1 MKNLKKRELIKNIAI
16 VFLVIMLILT
26 FFSNTIMNRT
36 LPEVSTQ
43 SVSSGPVT
51 TQVRGE
57 GVVEAEDPYNL
68 VVDETRKVKS
78 VPVRVGDHVNEG
90 DIIYYLAGETSEE
103 LTTAKNE
110 LENLKGEYELTILES
125 GLTQAEVAS
134 VEAGVRNNT
143 GTILSTLEAK
153 DNEINSLKT
162 QQEEKEKKLAEIEH
176 QLSLI
181 DPSGSTSVDCSA
193 EEKAVEN
200 AQTALDSAKSI
211 LDSLNEAKAQAV
223 QIAQAKTEAVNNY
236 NTAKDNFYG
245 TDSKKGAKT
254 LCDEAEVD
262 YETKK
267 ADYANKYND
276 YQSKVADYNSKKAK
290 YNDAVVALSND
301 TTNDPDILKKAKE
314 DAESAMGVAENEMN
328 AAKDAMDKALAAK
341 DDSEKNYNT
350 AKKNK
355 DDAETALNTAKSAMD
370 EANALSANAPSDE
383 QIANAQADVNAKQT
397 ALNQANTN
405 LTNKKNS
412 ASSSQS
418 KNNQNYTNLKNQE
431 YDMTVA
437 INDLKSKIE
446 KLETARADYLSAEK
460 TKMSLES
467 KYQDILKKEKDIKDL
482 EAKALGG
489 EIKSPVAGEITS
501 LAYAGGEKIEAGSTA
516 AVIQIDGKGYKLTFP
531 VSAKQA
537 KAVKVGDPVSVENSW
552 YYGDLNANLVAI
564 QPDKTNSRDGKVLVF
579 SLSGESVTAGQN
591 LTLSVGEKSSNYDL
605 IVPNAALHE
614 DNNGHFVLIV
624 DTKSTPFGSRYIA
637 KRVDVTVLAQDDKVA
652 AIDAEL
658 LGYEYVITNS
668 SKYIENKDQ
677 VKLAD

>member
-43 SVSSGPVT
+43 SVTSGPVT

-57 GVVEAEDPYNL
+57 GTVEAEDPYNL
-68 VVDETRKVKS
+68 VIDETRRVKS
-78 VPVRVGDHVNEG
+78 VPVRVGDHVDEG
-90 DIIYYLAGETSEE
+90 QVIYYLAGETSEE

-110 LENLKGEYELTILES
+110 LEGLKSEYELTILES

-134 VEAGVRNNT
+134 VEAGVKNNT

-153 DNEINSLKT
+153 DNEINSLKS
-162 QQEEKEKKLAEIEH
+162 QLEEKEKKHSELEH
-176 QLSLI
+176 QISI
-181 DPSGSTSVDCSA
+181 SEPSSSTSVDYSA

-200 AQTALDSAKSI
+200 AQTALESAKSV
-211 LDSLNEAKAQAV
+211 LNSLNDAKNQAI
-223 QIAQAKTEAVNNY
+223 QIAQAKTDALNNY

-245 TDSKKGAKT
+245 TDSKKGVKT
-254 LCDEAEVD
+254 LFDEAEAD

-276 YQSKVADYNSKKAK
+276 HQSKVTDYNNAKAAYYSAKQAYEADPSKE
-290 YNDAVVALSND
+290 
-301 TTNDPDILKKAKE
+301 PDMK
-314 DAESAMGVAENEMN
+314 DAEAAMNNAETAMN
-328 AAKDAMDKALAAK
+328 TAKDAMDNALKA
-341 DDSEKNYNT
+341 
-350 AKKNK
+350 K
-355 DDAETALNTAKSAMD
+355 DDAENNYNTCKKNKEDAQAALDTAKNAMD
-370 EANALSANAPSDE
+370 EANALSASAPTDE
-383 QIANAQADVNAKQT
+383 QIANAQADVNAKQA

-412 ASSSQS
+412 ASSSQNQS
-418 KNNQNYTNLKNQE
+418 NQNYQNLKKQE
-431 YDMTVA
+431 YDMSVS
-437 INDLKSKIE
+437 ISDLKSKIE
-446 KLETARADYLSAEK
+446 KLEADRASYLANEK

-467 KYQDILKKEKDIKDL
+467 KYQEILKKEKQIKDL

-489 EIKSPVAGEITS
+489 EIKSPVTGEITS
-501 LAYAGGEKIEAGSTA
+501 LAYSGGEKIEAGSTA
-516 AVIQIDGKGYKLTFP
+516 AVIQIDGKGYKLSFP
-531 VSAKQA
+531 VNAKQA

-564 QPDKTNSRDGKVLVF
+564 QPDKNNSRDGKLLVF
-579 SLSGESVTAGQN
+579 SLSGESVSAGQS

-605 IVPNAALHE
+605 IVPNAAIHE
-614 DNNGHFVLIV
+614 DNSGKFILIV
-624 DTKSTPFGSRYIA
+624 DSKSTPFGSRYIA
-637 KRVDVTVLAQDDKVA
+637 KRVDVTVLAEDDKVT

-658 LGYEYVITNS
+658 FGYEYVITNS

>member
-1 MKNLKKRELIKNIAI
+1 MKSLKKREIIKNIAI

-43 SVSSGPVT
+43 SVTSGPVT

-57 GVVEAEDPYNL
+57 GTVEAEDPYNL
-68 VVDETRKVKS
+68 VIDETRRVKS
-78 VPVRVGDHVNEG
+78 CPVRIGDHVDEG

-103 LTTAKNE
+103 LTTAKND
-110 LENLKGEYELTILES
+110 LENLKSEYELTILES

-134 VEAGVRNNT
+134 VEAGVKNNT
-143 GTILSTLEAK
+143 GSILSTLEAK
-153 DNEINSLKT
+153 DNEINSLKA
-162 QQEEKEKKLAEIEH
+162 QLDEKEKKHSEIEH
-176 QLSLI
+176 QISI
-181 DPSGSTSVDCSA
+181 TDPSSSTTVDYSA

-200 AQTALDSAKSI
+200 AQTALDSAKTV
-211 LDSLNEAKAQAV
+211 LNSLNEAKAQAV
-223 QIAQAKTEAVNNY
+223 QIAQAKTDAVNNY
-236 NTAKDNFYG
+236 NSAKDNYYG
-245 TDSKKGAKT
+245 TDSKKGVKT
-254 LCDEAEVD
+254 LFDEAEAD

-276 YQSKVADYNSKKAK
+276 YQSKVTDYNNAK
-290 YNDAVVALSND
+290 TAYNDAETEYHKDETDDAK
-301 TTNDPDILKKAKE
+301 KKAMN
-314 DAESAMGVAENEMN
+314 DAKVAMNNAETAMN
-328 AAKDAMDKALAAK
+328 DAKDAMDKALEAK
-341 DDSEKNYNT
+341 DAAETNYNT
-350 AKKNK
+350 CKQNR
-355 DDAETALNTAKSAMD
+355 DDAEAALNTAKSAMD
-370 EANALSANAPSDE
+370 EANALSASAPTDE
-383 QIANAQADVNAKQT
+383 QIANAQADVNAKQA

-412 ASSSQS
+412 ASSSQNQS
-418 KNNQNYTNLKNQE
+418 NQNYTNLKNQE
-431 YDMTVA
+431 YDMSVS
-437 INDLKSKIE
+437 ISDLKAKIE
-446 KLETARADYLSAEK
+446 KLEAERADYLSTEK

-489 EIKSPVAGEITS
+489 EIKSPVSGEITS
-501 LAYAGGEKIEAGSTA
+501 LAYSGGEKIEAGSTA
-516 AVIQIDGKGYKLTFP
+516 AVIQIDGKGYKLSFP

-552 YYGDLNANLVAI
+552 YYGDLNVNLVAI
-564 QPDKTNSRDGKVLVF
+564 QPDKTNSRDGKILVF
-579 SLSGESVTAGQN
+579 SLSGESVSAGQN

-614 DNNGHFVLIV
+614 DNSGHFILIV

-637 KRVDVTVLAQDDKVA
+637 KRVDVTVLAQDDKVT

-658 LGYEYVITNS
+658 FGYEYVITNS

>member
-1 MKNLKKRELIKNIAI
+1 MKNLKKREVIKNIAI

-43 SVSSGPVT
+43 SVTSGPVT

-57 GVVEAEDPYNL
+57 GTVEAEDPYNL
-68 VVDETRKVKS
+68 VIDETRRVKS
-78 VPVRVGDHVNEG
+78 VPVRVGDHVDEG
-90 DIIYYLAGETSEE
+90 QVIYYLAGETSEE

-110 LENLKGEYELTILES
+110 LEGLKSEYELTILES

-134 VEAGVRNNT
+134 VEAGVKNNT

-153 DNEINSLKT
+153 DNEINSLKS
-162 QQEEKEKKLAEIEH
+162 QLEEKEKKHSELEH
-176 QLSLI
+176 QISI
-181 DPSGSTSVDCSA
+181 SEPSGSTSVDYSA

-200 AQTALDSAKSI
+200 AQTALDSAKSV
-211 LDSLNEAKAQAV
+211 LNSLNDAKNQAV
-223 QIAQAKTEAVNNY
+223 QITQAKTDALNNY

-245 TDSKKGAKT
+245 TDSKKGVKT
-254 LCDEAEVD
+254 LFDEAEAD

-276 YQSKVADYNSKKAK
+276 HQSKVTDYNNAKAAYNNAETEYHKDETDDAKKKAM
-290 YNDAVVALSND
+290 NDA
-301 TTNDPDILKKAKE
+301 KE
-314 DAESAMGVAENEMN
+314 AMNNAETAMNT
-328 AAKDAMDKALAAK
+328 AKDAMDNALKA
-341 DDSEKNYNT
+341 
-350 AKKNK
+350 K
-355 DDAETALNTAKSAMD
+355 DDAENNYNTCKKNKEDAQAALDTAKNAMD
-370 EANALSANAPSDE
+370 EANALSASAPTDE
-383 QIANAQADVNAKQT
+383 QIANAQADVNAKQA

-412 ASSSQS
+412 ASSSQNQS
-418 KNNQNYTNLKNQE
+418 NQNYQNLKKQE
-431 YDMTVA
+431 YDMSVS
-437 INDLKSKIE
+437 ISDLKSKIE
-446 KLETARADYLSAEK
+446 KLEADRASYLANEK

-467 KYQDILKKEKDIKDL
+467 KYQEILKKEKQIKDL

-489 EIKSPVAGEITS
+489 EIKSPVTGEITS
-501 LAYAGGEKIEAGSTA
+501 LAYSGGEKIEAGSTA
-516 AVIQIDGKGYKLTFP
+516 AVIQIDGKGYKLSFP
-531 VSAKQA
+531 VNAKQA

-564 QPDKTNSRDGKVLVF
+564 QPDKNNSRDGKLLVF
-579 SLSGESVTAGQN
+579 SLSGESVSAGQS

-605 IVPNAALHE
+605 IVPNAAIHE
-614 DNNGHFVLIV
+614 DNSGKFILIV
-624 DTKSTPFGSRYIA
+624 DSKSTPFGSRYIA
-637 KRVDVTVLAQDDKVA
+637 KRVDVTVLAEDDKVT

-658 LGYEYVITNS
+658 FGYEYVITNS

>member
-1 MKNLKKRELIKNIAI
+1 MKSLKKREVIKNIAI

-43 SVSSGPVT
+43 SVTSGPVT

-57 GVVEAEDPYNL
+57 GTVEAEDPYNL
-68 VVDETRKVKS
+68 VIDETRRVKS
-78 VPVRVGDHVNEG
+78 VPVRVGDHVDEG
-90 DIIYYLAGETSEE
+90 QVIYYLAGETSEE

-110 LENLKGEYELTILES
+110 LEGLKSEYELTILES

-134 VEAGVRNNT
+134 VEAGVKNNT

-153 DNEINSLKT
+153 DNEINSLKS
-162 QQEEKEKKLAEIEH
+162 QLEEKEKKHSELEH
-176 QLSLI
+176 QISI
-181 DPSGSTSVDCSA
+181 SEPSSSTSVDYSA

-200 AQTALDSAKSI
+200 AQTALESAKSV
-211 LDSLNEAKAQAV
+211 LNSLNDAKNQAI
-223 QIAQAKTEAVNNY
+223 QIAQAKTDALNNY

-245 TDSKKGAKT
+245 TDSKKGVKT
-254 LCDEAEVD
+254 LFDEAEAD

-276 YQSKVADYNSKKAK
+276 HQSKVTDYNNAKAAYYSAKQAYEADPSKEQDMK
-290 YNDAVVALSND
+290 
-301 TTNDPDILKKAKE
+301 
-314 DAESAMGVAENEMN
+314 DAEAAMNNAETAMN
-328 AAKDAMDKALAAK
+328 TAKDAMDNALKA
-341 DDSEKNYNT
+341 
-350 AKKNK
+350 K
-355 DDAETALNTAKSAMD
+355 DDAENNYNTCKKNKEDAQAALDTAKNAMD
-370 EANALSANAPSDE
+370 EANALSASAPTDE
-383 QIANAQADVNAKQT
+383 QIANAQADVNAKQA

-412 ASSSQS
+412 ASSSQNQS
-418 KNNQNYTNLKNQE
+418 NQNYQNLKKQE
-431 YDMTVA
+431 YDMSVS
-437 INDLKSKIE
+437 ISDLKSKIE
-446 KLETARADYLSAEK
+446 KLEADRASYLANEK

-467 KYQDILKKEKDIKDL
+467 KYQEILKKEKQIKDL

-489 EIKSPVAGEITS
+489 EIKSPVTGEITS
-501 LAYAGGEKIEAGSTA
+501 LAYSGGEKIEAGSTA
-516 AVIQIDGKGYKLTFP
+516 AVIQIDGKGYKLSFP
-531 VSAKQA
+531 VNAKQA

-564 QPDKTNSRDGKVLVF
+564 QPDKNNSRDGKLLVF
-579 SLSGESVTAGQN
+579 SLSGESVSAGQS

-605 IVPNAALHE
+605 IVPNAAIHE
-614 DNNGHFVLIV
+614 DNSGKFILIV
-624 DTKSTPFGSRYIA
+624 DSKSTPFGSRYIA
-637 KRVDVTVLAQDDKVA
+637 KRVDVTVLAEDDKVT

-658 LGYEYVITNS
+658 FGYEYVITNS

>member
-223 QIAQAKTEAVNNY
+223 QIAQAKTDAVNNY

-276 YQSKVADYNSKKAK
+276 YQSKVADYNSKKAAYYSAEEAYASDPSK
-290 YNDAVVALSND
+290 QQDIKDA
-301 TTNDPDILKKAKE
+301 K
-314 DAESAMGVAENEMN
+314 DAMYSAETAMN

-412 ASSSQS
+412 ASSNQS

-446 KLETARADYLSAEK
+446 KLETARADYLSTEK

>member
-68 VVDETRKVKS
+68 VIDETRKVKS

-153 DNEINSLKT
+153 DNEINSLKS

-181 DPSGSTSVDCSA
+181 DPSSSTSVDYSA

-223 QIAQAKTEAVNNY
+223 QVAQAKSEALNNY
-236 NTAKDNFYG
+236 NEAKDNFYG
-245 TDSKKGAKT
+245 TSSKKGAKT
-254 LCDEAEVD
+254 AFDEAEAD

-276 YQSKVADYNSKKAK
+276 YQSKVADYNSKKAAYYSATEA
-290 YNDAVVALSND
+290 YNDPLNTNPNKEQDMND
-301 TTNDPDILKKAKE
+301 AK
-314 DAESAMGVAENEMN
+314 DAMN
-328 AAKDAMDKALAAK
+328 ASEIAMNSAKDAMDKALAAK
-341 DDSEKNYNT
+341 DSSESNYNT

-355 DDAETALNTAKSAMD
+355 DDAEAALNTAKTAMD
-370 EANALSANAPSDE
+370 EANALSASAPSDE
-383 QIANAQADVNAKQT
+383 QIANAQADVNAKQA

-405 LTNKKNS
+405 LSNKKNS

-431 YDMTVA
+431 YEMSVA

-446 KLETARADYLSAEK
+446 KLEAARADYLSTEK

-489 EIKSPVAGEITS
+489 EIKSPVSGEITS

-516 AVIQIDGKGYKLTFP
+516 AVIQIDGKGYKLSFP

-579 SLSGESVTAGQN
+579 SLTGESVTAGQN

-614 DNNGHFVLIV
+614 DNTGHFVLIV
-624 DTKSTPFGSRYIA
+624 DTKIHCQKSGCNRTRTGRQSYC
-637 KRVDVTVLAQDDKVA
+637 
-652 AIDAEL
+652 
-658 LGYEYVITNS
+658 N
-668 SKYIENKDQ
+668 
-677 VKLAD
+677 

>member
-1 MKNLKKRELIKNIAI
+1 MKSLKKREIIKNIAI

-43 SVSSGPVT
+43 SVTSGPVT

-57 GVVEAEDPYNL
+57 GTVEAEDPYNL
-68 VVDETRKVKS
+68 VIDETRRVKS
-78 VPVRVGDHVNEG
+78 CPVRIGDHVDEG

-103 LTTAKNE
+103 LTTAKND
-110 LENLKGEYELTILES
+110 LENLKSEYELTILES

-134 VEAGVRNNT
+134 VEAGVKNNT
-143 GTILSTLEAK
+143 GSILSTLEAK
-153 DNEINSLKT
+153 DNEINSLKA
-162 QQEEKEKKLAEIEH
+162 QLDEKEKKHSEIEH
-176 QLSLI
+176 QISI
-181 DPSGSTSVDCSA
+181 TDPSSSTTVDYSA

-200 AQTALDSAKSI
+200 AQTALDSAKTV
-211 LDSLNEAKAQAV
+211 LNSLNEAKAQAV
-223 QIAQAKTEAVNNY
+223 QIAQAKTDAVNNY
-236 NTAKDNFYG
+236 NSAKDNYYG
-245 TDSKKGAKT
+245 TDSKKGVKT
-254 LCDEAEVD
+254 LFDEAEAD

-276 YQSKVADYNSKKAK
+276 YQSKVTDYNNAK
-290 YNDAVVALSND
+290 TAYNDAETEYHKDETDDAK
-301 TTNDPDILKKAKE
+301 KKAMN
-314 DAESAMGVAENEMN
+314 DAKVAMNNAETAMN
-328 AAKDAMDKALAAK
+328 DAKDAMDKALEAK
-341 DDSEKNYNT
+341 DAAETNYNT
-350 AKKNK
+350 CKQNR
-355 DDAETALNTAKSAMD
+355 DDAEAALNTAKSAMD
-370 EANALSANAPSDE
+370 EANALSASAPTDE
-383 QIANAQADVNAKQT
+383 QIANAQADVNAKQA

-412 ASSSQS
+412 ASSSQNQS
-418 KNNQNYTNLKNQE
+418 NQNYTNLKNQE
-431 YDMTVA
+431 YDMSVS
-437 INDLKSKIE
+437 ISDLKAKIE
-446 KLETARADYLSAEK
+446 KLEAERADYLSTEK

-467 KYQDILKKEKDIKDL
+467 KYQDILKKENDIKDL

-489 EIKSPVAGEITS
+489 EIKSPVSGEITS
-501 LAYAGGEKIEAGSTA
+501 LAYSGGEKIEAGSTA
-516 AVIQIDGKGYKLTFP
+516 AVIQIDGKGYKLSFP

-552 YYGDLNANLVAI
+552 YYGDLNVNLVAI
-564 QPDKTNSRDGKVLVF
+564 QPDKTNSRDGKILVF
-579 SLSGESVTAGQN
+579 SLSGESVSAGQN

-614 DNNGHFVLIV
+614 DNSGHFILIV
-624 DTKSTPFGSRYIA
+624 DTKSTPCGSRYIA
-637 KRVDVTVLAQDDKVA
+637 KRVDVTVLAQDDKVT

-658 LGYEYVITNS
+658 FGYEYVITNY

>member
-43 SVSSGPVT
+43 NVTSGPVT

-57 GVVEAEDPYNL
+57 GTVEAEDPYNL
-68 VVDETRKVKS
+68 VIDETRKVKS
-78 VPVRVGDHVNEG
+78 VPVRVGDHVDEG

-110 LENLKGEYELTILES
+110 LESLKGEYELTILES

-134 VEAGVRNNT
+134 VEAGVKNAT
-143 GTILSTLEAK
+143 GTILSTLESK
-153 DNEINSLKT
+153 DAEINSLKS
-162 QQEEKEKKLAEIEH
+162 QLEEKEKKHSEIEH
-176 QLSLI
+176 QISLI
-181 DPSGSTSVDCSA
+181 DPSGSSTSVDYSA

-200 AQTALDSAKSI
+200 AQTALDSAKNI
-211 LDSLNEAKAQAV
+211 LNSLNEAKAQAV
-223 QIAQAKTEAVNNY
+223 QVAQAKSEALTNY
-236 NTAKDNFYG
+236 NTARDNFYG
-245 TDSKKGAKT
+245 TDSKKGVKT
-254 LCDEAEVD
+254 VFDEAEAD

-267 ADYANKYND
+267 SAYANKYND
-276 YQSKVADYNSKKAK
+276 YQSKVTAYNNAK
-290 YNDAVVALSND
+290 TAYNDADTDCINNPGDASKEQIRDAAKVAMN
-301 TTNDPDILKKAKE
+301 N
-314 DAESAMGVAENEMN
+314 AETAMNS
-328 AAKDAMDKALAAK
+328 AKDAMDKALADK
-341 DDSEKNYNT
+341 DASEKNYNT
-350 AKKNK
+350 CKTNK
-355 DDAETALNTAKSAMD
+355 DNAEAALNTAKTAMD
-370 EANALSANAPSDE
+370 EANALTANAPSDE
-383 QIANAQADVNAKQT
+383 QIANAQADVNAKQA

-412 ASSSQS
+412 ANSSNNQ
-418 KNNQNYTNLKNQE
+418 NNQNYQNLKKQE
-431 YDMTVA
+431 YDMSVE
-437 INDLKSKIE
+437 IGDLKSKIE
-446 KLETARADYLSAEK
+446 KLEAARADYLSTEK

-467 KYQDILKKEKDIKDL
+467 KYQDILKKEKQIKDL

-501 LAYAGGEKIEAGSTA
+501 LAYSGGEKIEAGSTA
-516 AVIQIDGKGYKLTFP
+516 AVIQIDGKGYKLSFP
-531 VSAKQA
+531 VNAKQA

-552 YYGDLNANLVAI
+552 YYGDLNVNLVAI
-564 QPDKTNSRDGKVLVF
+564 QPDKTNSRDGKILVF
-579 SLSGESVTAGQN
+579 SLSGESVNPGQN

-614 DNNGHFVLIV
+614 DNSGHFVLIV

-652 AIDAEL
+652 AVDAEL
-658 LGYEYVITNS
+658 FGYEYVITNS

>member
-1 MKNLKKRELIKNIAI
+1 MKSLKKREIIKNIAI

-43 SVSSGPVT
+43 SVTSGPVT

-57 GVVEAEDPYNL
+57 GTVEAEDPYNL
-68 VVDETRKVKS
+68 VIDETRRVKS
-78 VPVRVGDHVNEG
+78 CPVRIGDHVDEG

-103 LTTAKNE
+103 LTTAKND
-110 LENLKGEYELTILES
+110 LENLKSEYELTILES

-134 VEAGVRNNT
+134 VEAGVKNNT
-143 GTILSTLEAK
+143 GSILSTLEAK
-153 DNEINSLKT
+153 DNEINSLKA
-162 QQEEKEKKLAEIEH
+162 QLDEKEKKHSEIEH
-176 QLSLI
+176 QISI
-181 DPSGSTSVDCSA
+181 TDPSSSTTVDYSA

-200 AQTALDSAKSI
+200 AQTALDSAKTV
-211 LDSLNEAKAQAV
+211 LNSLNEAKAQAV
-223 QIAQAKTEAVNNY
+223 QIAQAKTDAVNNY
-236 NTAKDNFYG
+236 NSAKDNYYG

-254 LCDEAEVD
+254 VFDEAEAD

-276 YQSKVADYNSKKAK
+276 YQSKVTDYNNAK
-290 YNDAVVALSND
+290 TAYQTAESEYFADKTDAAKEQAYNDAKVAMNNAETAMND
-301 TTNDPDILKKAKE
+301 
-314 DAESAMGVAENEMN
+314 
-328 AAKDAMDKALAAK
+328 AKDAMDKALEAK
-341 DDSEKNYNT
+341 DAAETNYNT
-350 AKKNK
+350 CKQNR
-355 DDAETALNTAKSAMD
+355 DDAEAALNTAKSAMD
-370 EANALSANAPSDE
+370 EANALSASAPTDE
-383 QIANAQADVNAKQT
+383 QIANAQADVNAKQA

-412 ASSSQS
+412 ASSSQNQS
-418 KNNQNYTNLKNQE
+418 NQNYTNLKNQE
-431 YDMTVA
+431 YDMSVS
-437 INDLKSKIE
+437 ISDLKAKIE
-446 KLETARADYLSAEK
+446 KLEAERADYLSTEK

-489 EIKSPVAGEITS
+489 EIKSPVSGEITS
-501 LAYAGGEKIEAGSTA
+501 LAYSGGEKIEAGSTA
-516 AVIQIDGKGYKLTFP
+516 AVIQIDGKGYKLSFP

-552 YYGDLNANLVAI
+552 YYGDLNVNLVAI
-564 QPDKTNSRDGKVLVF
+564 QPDKTNSRDGKILVF
-579 SLSGESVTAGQN
+579 SLSGESVSAGQN

-614 DNNGHFVLIV
+614 DNSGHFVLIV

-637 KRVDVTVLAQDDKVA
+637 KRVDVTVLAQDDKVT

-658 LGYEYVITNS
+658 FGYEYVITNS

>member
-68 VVDETRKVKS
+68 VIDETRKVKS

-153 DNEINSLKT
+153 DNEINSLKS

-181 DPSGSTSVDCSA
+181 DPSSSTSVDYSA

-223 QIAQAKTEAVNNY
+223 QVAQAKSEALNNY
-236 NTAKDNFYG
+236 NEAKDNFYG
-245 TDSKKGAKT
+245 TSSKKGAKT
-254 LCDEAEVD
+254 AFDEAEAD

-276 YQSKVADYNSKKAK
+276 YQSKVADYNSKKAA
-290 YNDAVVALSND
+290 YN
-301 TTNDPDILKKAKE
+301 T
-314 DAESAMGVAENEMN
+314 AENDCIN
-328 AAKDAMDKALAAK
+328 NPGDASLIPIRDAAKDS
-341 DDSEKNYNT
+341 SESNYNT

-355 DDAETALNTAKSAMD
+355 DDAEAALNTAKTAMD
-370 EANALSANAPSDE
+370 EANALSASAPSDE
-383 QIANAQADVNAKQT
+383 QIANAQADVNAKQA

-405 LTNKKNS
+405 LSNKKNS

-431 YDMTVA
+431 YEMSVA

-446 KLETARADYLSAEK
+446 KLEAARADYLSTEK

-489 EIKSPVAGEITS
+489 EIKSPVSGEITS

-516 AVIQIDGKGYKLTFP
+516 AVIQIDGKGYKLSFP

-579 SLSGESVTAGQN
+579 SLTGESVTAGQN

-614 DNNGHFVLIV
+614 DNTGHFVLIV

-637 KRVDVTVLAQDDKVA
+637 KRVDVTVLAQDDKVT

-658 LGYEYVITNS
+658 FGYEYVITNS

>member
-1 MKNLKKRELIKNIAI
+1 MKSLKKREVIKNIAI

-43 SVSSGPVT
+43 SVTSGPVT

-57 GVVEAEDPYNL
+57 GTVEAEDPYNL
-68 VVDETRKVKS
+68 VIDETRRVKS
-78 VPVRVGDHVNEG
+78 VPVRVGDHVDEG
-90 DIIYYLAGETSEE
+90 QVIYYLAGETSEE

-110 LENLKGEYELTILES
+110 LEGLKSEYELTILES

-134 VEAGVRNNT
+134 VEAGVKNNT

-153 DNEINSLKT
+153 DNEINSLKS
-162 QQEEKEKKLAEIEH
+162 QLEEKEKKHSELEH
-176 QLSLI
+176 QISI
-181 DPSGSTSVDCSA
+181 SEPSSSTSVDYSA

-200 AQTALDSAKSI
+200 AQTALESAKSV
-211 LDSLNEAKAQAV
+211 LNSLNDAKNQAI
-223 QIAQAKTEAVNNY
+223 QIAQAKTDALNNY

-245 TDSKKGAKT
+245 TDSKKGVKT
-254 LCDEAEVD
+254 LFDEAEAD

-276 YQSKVADYNSKKAK
+276 HQSKVTDYNNAKATYYSAKQAYEADPSKEQDMK
-290 YNDAVVALSND
+290 
-301 TTNDPDILKKAKE
+301 
-314 DAESAMGVAENEMN
+314 DAEAAMNNAETAMN
-328 AAKDAMDKALAAK
+328 TAKDAMDNALKA
-341 DDSEKNYNT
+341 
-350 AKKNK
+350 K
-355 DDAETALNTAKSAMD
+355 DDAENNYNTCKKNKEDAQAALDTAKNAMD
-370 EANALSANAPSDE
+370 EANALSASAPTDE
-383 QIANAQADVNAKQT
+383 QIANAQADVNAKQA

-412 ASSSQS
+412 ASSSQNQS
-418 KNNQNYTNLKNQE
+418 NQNYQNLKKQE
-431 YDMTVA
+431 YDMSVS
-437 INDLKSKIE
+437 ISDLKSKIE
-446 KLETARADYLSAEK
+446 KLEADRTNYLANEK

-467 KYQDILKKEKDIKDL
+467 KYQEILKKEKQIKDL

-489 EIKSPVAGEITS
+489 EIKSPVTGEITS
-501 LAYAGGEKIEAGSTA
+501 LAYSGGEKIEAGSTA
-516 AVIQIDGKGYKLTFP
+516 AVIQIDGKGYKLSFP
-531 VSAKQA
+531 VNAKQA

-564 QPDKTNSRDGKVLVF
+564 QPDKNNSRDGKLLVF
-579 SLSGESVTAGQN
+579 SLSGESVSAGQS

-605 IVPNAALHE
+605 IVPNAAIHE
-614 DNNGHFVLIV
+614 DNSGKFILIV
-624 DTKSTPFGSRYIA
+624 DSKSTPFGSRYIA
-637 KRVDVTVLAQDDKVA
+637 KRVDVTVLAEDDKVT

-658 LGYEYVITNS
+658 FGYEYVITNS

>member
-1 MKNLKKRELIKNIAI
+1 MKSLKKREVIKNIAI

-43 SVSSGPVT
+43 SVTSGPVT

-57 GVVEAEDPYNL
+57 GTVEAEDPYNL
-68 VVDETRKVKS
+68 VIDETRRVKS
-78 VPVRVGDHVNEG
+78 VPVRVGDHVDEG
-90 DIIYYLAGETSEE
+90 QVIYYLAGETSEE

-110 LENLKGEYELTILES
+110 LEGLKSEYELTILES

-134 VEAGVRNNT
+134 VEAGVKNNT

-153 DNEINSLKT
+153 DNEINSLKS
-162 QQEEKEKKLAEIEH
+162 QLEEKEKKHSELEH
-176 QLSLI
+176 QISI
-181 DPSGSTSVDCSA
+181 SEPSSSTSVDYSA

-200 AQTALDSAKSI
+200 AQTALESAKSV
-211 LDSLNEAKAQAV
+211 LNSLNDAKNQAI
-223 QIAQAKTEAVNNY
+223 QIAQAKTDALNNY

-245 TDSKKGAKT
+245 TDSKKGVKT
-254 LCDEAEVD
+254 LFDEAEAD

-276 YQSKVADYNSKKAK
+276 HQSKVTDYNNAKAAYNNAETEYHKDETDDAKKKAM
-290 YNDAVVALSND
+290 NDA
-301 TTNDPDILKKAKE
+301 KE
-314 DAESAMGVAENEMN
+314 AMNNAETAMNT
-328 AAKDAMDKALAAK
+328 AKDAMDNALKA
-341 DDSEKNYNT
+341 
-350 AKKNK
+350 K
-355 DDAETALNTAKSAMD
+355 DDAENNYNTCKKNKEDAQAALDTAKNAMD
-370 EANALSANAPSDE
+370 EANALSASAPTDE
-383 QIANAQADVNAKQT
+383 QIANAQADVNAKQA

-412 ASSSQS
+412 ASSSQNQS
-418 KNNQNYTNLKNQE
+418 NQNYQNLKKQE
-431 YDMTVA
+431 YDMSVS
-437 INDLKSKIE
+437 ISDLKSKIE
-446 KLETARADYLSAEK
+446 KLEADRASYLANEK

-467 KYQDILKKEKDIKDL
+467 KYQEILKKEKQIKDL

-489 EIKSPVAGEITS
+489 EIKSPVTGEITS
-501 LAYAGGEKIEAGSTA
+501 LAYSGGEKIEAGSTA
-516 AVIQIDGKGYKLTFP
+516 AVIQIDGKGYKLSFP
-531 VSAKQA
+531 VNAKQA

-564 QPDKTNSRDGKVLVF
+564 QPDKNNSRDGKLLVF
-579 SLSGESVTAGQN
+579 SLSGESVSAGQS

-605 IVPNAALHE
+605 IVPNAAVHE
-614 DNNGHFVLIV
+614 DNSGKFILIV
-624 DTKSTPFGSRYIA
+624 DSKSTPFGSRYIA
-637 KRVDVTVLAQDDKVA
+637 KRVDVTVLAEDDKVT

-658 LGYEYVITNS
+658 FGYEYVITNS

>member
-1 MKNLKKRELIKNIAI
+1 MKSLKKREIIKNIAI

-43 SVSSGPVT
+43 TVTSGPVT

-57 GVVEAEDPYNL
+57 GTVEAEDPYNL
-68 VVDETRKVKS
+68 VIDETRKVKS
-78 VPVRVGDHVNEG
+78 VPVRVGDHVEEG
-90 DIIYYLAGETSEE
+90 DIIYYLLGETSEE

-110 LENLKGEYELTILES
+110 LESLKGEYELTILES

-134 VEAGVRNNT
+134 VEAGVKNAT
-143 GTILSTLEAK
+143 GSILSTLEAK
-153 DNEINSLKT
+153 DSEINSLKA
-162 QQEEKEKKLAEIEH
+162 QLEEKEKKHSELEH
-176 QLSLI
+176 QISI
-181 DPSGSTSVDCSA
+181 SEPSNSSTTVDYSA

-211 LDSLNEAKAQAV
+211 LNSLNEAKSQAV
-223 QIAQAKTEAVNNY
+223 QIAQAKTEALANY
-236 NTAKDNFYG
+236 NAEKDNFYG
-245 TDSKKGAKT
+245 TDSKKGVKT
-254 LCDEAEVD
+254 IFDEAEVD
-262 YETKK
+262 YENKKTDYTNKFNDHQTKT
-267 ADYANKYND
+267 
-276 YQSKVADYNSKKAK
+276 ADYNSAK
-290 YNDAVVALSND
+290 TAYNTAENEHNADPSDKTKEQAWIDAQAAMNNAETAMNAAKEAMDNALSAKD
-301 TTNDPDILKKAKE
+301 AAETNYNTCKKNKE
-314 DAESAMGVAENEMN
+314 DAEA
-328 AAKDAMDKALAAK
+328 
-341 DDSEKNYNT
+341 
-350 AKKNK
+350 
-355 DDAETALNTAKSAMD
+355 ALNTAKTAM
-370 EANALSANAPSDE
+370 EETNALSANAPTDE
-383 QIANAQADVNAKQT
+383 QIANAQADVNAKQA

-412 ASSSQS
+412 ANSSSNQS
-418 KNNQNYTNLKNQE
+418 NQNYQNLKNQE
-431 YDMTVA
+431 YEMSVA

-446 KLETARADYLSAEK
+446 KLEADRADYLSTEK
-460 TKMSLES
+460 TKMGLET
-467 KYQDILKKEKDIKDL
+467 KYQEILKKEKQIKDL

-489 EIKSPVAGEITS
+489 EIKSPVTGEITS
-501 LAYAGGEKIEAGSTA
+501 LAYSGGEKIEAGETA
-516 AVIQIDGKGYKLTFP
+516 AVIQIDGKGYKLSFP
-531 VSAKQA
+531 VNAKQA

-552 YYGDLNANLVAI
+552 YYGDLNVNLVAI
-564 QPDKTNSRDGKVLVF
+564 QPDKSNSRDGKILVF
-579 SLSGESVTAGQN
+579 SLSGESVYPGQN

-652 AIDAEL
+652 AVDAEL
-658 LGYEYVITNS
+658 FGYEYVITNS

>member
-1 MKNLKKRELIKNIAI
+1 MKSLKKREIIKNIAI

-43 SVSSGPVT
+43 SVTSGPVT

-57 GVVEAEDPYNL
+57 GTVEAEDPYNL
-68 VVDETRKVKS
+68 VIDETRRVKS
-78 VPVRVGDHVNEG
+78 VPVRVGDHVDEG
-90 DIIYYLAGETSEE
+90 QVIYYLAGETSEE

-110 LENLKGEYELTILES
+110 LEGLKSEYELTILES

-134 VEAGVRNNT
+134 VEAGVKNNT

-153 DNEINSLKT
+153 DNEINSLKA
-162 QQEEKEKKLAEIEH
+162 QLEEKEKKHSELEH
-176 QLSLI
+176 QISI
-181 DPSGSTSVDCSA
+181 SEPSNSNSVDYSA

-200 AQTALDSAKSI
+200 AQTALDSAKSV
-211 LDSLNEAKAQAV
+211 LNSLNDAKNQAI
-223 QIAQAKTEAVNNY
+223 QIAQAKTDALNNY

-245 TDSKKGAKT
+245 TDSKKGVKT
-254 LCDEAEVD
+254 LFDEAEAD

-276 YQSKVADYNSKKAK
+276 HQSKVTDYNNAKAAYNNAETEYHKDETDDAKKKAM
-290 YNDAVVALSND
+290 NDA
-301 TTNDPDILKKAKE
+301 KE
-314 DAESAMGVAENEMN
+314 AMNNAETAMNT
-328 AAKDAMDKALAAK
+328 AKDAMDNALKA
-341 DDSEKNYNT
+341 
-350 AKKNK
+350 K
-355 DDAETALNTAKSAMD
+355 DDAENNYNTCKKNKEDAQAALDTAKNAMD
-370 EANALSANAPSDE
+370 EANALSASAPTDE
-383 QIANAQADVNAKQT
+383 QIANAQADVNAKQA

-405 LTNKKNS
+405 LANKKNS
-412 ASSSQS
+412 ASSSQNQS
-418 KNNQNYTNLKNQE
+418 NQNYQNLKKQE
-431 YDMTVA
+431 YDMSVSIT
-437 INDLKSKIE
+437 DLKSKIE
-446 KLETARADYLSAEK
+446 KLEADRASYLANEK

-467 KYQDILKKEKDIKDL
+467 KYQEILKKEKQIKDL

-489 EIKSPVAGEITS
+489 EIKSPVTGEITS
-501 LAYAGGEKIEAGSTA
+501 LAYSGGEKIEAGSTA
-516 AVIQIDGKGYKLTFP
+516 AVIQIDGKGYKLSFP
-531 VSAKQA
+531 VNAKQA

-564 QPDKTNSRDGKVLVF
+564 QPDKNNSRDGKILVF
-579 SLSGESVTAGQN
+579 SLSGESVSAGQS

-605 IVPNAALHE
+605 IVPNAAIHE
-614 DNNGHFVLIV
+614 DNSGKFILIV
-624 DTKSTPFGSRYIA
+624 DSKSTPFGSRYIA
-637 KRVDVTVLAQDDKVA
+637 KRVDVTVLAEDDKVT

-658 LGYEYVITNS
+658 FGYEYVITNS

>member
-1 MKNLKKRELIKNIAI
+1 MKSLKKREVIKNIAI

-43 SVSSGPVT
+43 SVTSGPVT

-57 GVVEAEDPYNL
+57 GTVEAEDPYNL
-68 VVDETRKVKS
+68 VIDETRRVKS
-78 VPVRVGDHVNEG
+78 VPVRVGDHVDEG
-90 DIIYYLAGETSEE
+90 QVIYYLAGETSEE

-110 LENLKGEYELTILES
+110 LEGLKSEYELTILES

-134 VEAGVRNNT
+134 VEAGVKNNT

-153 DNEINSLKT
+153 DNEINSLKA
-162 QQEEKEKKLAEIEH
+162 QLEEKEKKHSELEH
-176 QLSLI
+176 QISI
-181 DPSGSTSVDCSA
+181 SEPSNSNSVDYSA

-200 AQTALDSAKSI
+200 AQTALDSAKSV
-211 LDSLNEAKAQAV
+211 LNSLNDAKNQAV
-223 QIAQAKTEAVNNY
+223 QITQAKTDALNNY

-245 TDSKKGAKT
+245 TDSKKGVKT
-254 LCDEAEVD
+254 LFDEAEAD

-276 YQSKVADYNSKKAK
+276 HQSKVTDYNNAK
-290 YNDAVVALSND
+290 TAYQNADNDCINNPGDASLEKIRDDAKVAMN
-301 TTNDPDILKKAKE
+301 N
-314 DAESAMGVAENEMN
+314 AETAMNT
-328 AAKDAMDKALAAK
+328 AKDAMDNALKA
-341 DDSEKNYNT
+341 
-350 AKKNK
+350 K
-355 DDAETALNTAKSAMD
+355 DDAENNYNTCKKNKEDAQAALDTAKNAMD
-370 EANALSANAPSDE
+370 EANALSASAPTDE
-383 QIANAQADVNAKQT
+383 QIANAQADVNAKQA

-405 LTNKKNS
+405 LANKKNS
-412 ASSSQS
+412 ASSSQNQS
-418 KNNQNYTNLKNQE
+418 NQNYQNLKKQE
-431 YDMTVA
+431 YDMSVSIT
-437 INDLKSKIE
+437 DLKSKIE
-446 KLETARADYLSAEK
+446 KLEADRANYLATEK

-467 KYQDILKKEKDIKDL
+467 KYQEILKKEKDIKDL

-489 EIKSPVAGEITS
+489 EIKSPVTGEITS
-501 LAYAGGEKIEAGSTA
+501 LAYSGGEKIEAGSTA
-516 AVIQIDGKGYKLTFP
+516 AVIQIDGKGYKLSFP
-531 VSAKQA
+531 VNAKQA

-564 QPDKTNSRDGKVLVF
+564 QPDKNNSRDGKILVF
-579 SLSGESVTAGQN
+579 SLSGESVSAGQS

-605 IVPNAALHE
+605 IVPNAAIHE
-614 DNNGHFVLIV
+614 DNSGKFILIV
-624 DTKSTPFGSRYIA
+624 DSKSTPFGSRYIA
-637 KRVDVTVLAQDDKVA
+637 KRVDVTVLAEDDKVT

-658 LGYEYVITNS
+658 FGYEYVITNS

>member
-181 DPSGSTSVDCSA
+181 DSSGSTSVDCSA

-223 QIAQAKTEAVNNY
+223 QIAQAKSEAVNNY

-276 YQSKVADYNSKKAK
+276 YQSKVADYNDKKAAFQTAESEYLADK
-290 YNDAVVALSND
+290 TNND
-301 TTNDPDILKKAKE
+301 KE
-314 DAESAMGVAENEMN
+314 DAYYAAQKVMKDAENAMN

-355 DDAETALNTAKSAMD
+355 DDAETALNTAKTAMD
-370 EANALSANAPSDE
+370 EANALSATAPTDE

-412 ASSSQS
+412 ASSNQS

-446 KLETARADYLSAEK
+446 KLETARADYLSTEK

-658 LGYEYVITNS
+658 FGYEYVITNS

>member
-223 QIAQAKTEAVNNY
+223 QIAQAKTDAVNNY

-254 LCDEAEVD
+254 LSDEAEVD
-262 YETKK
+262 YENKK

-276 YQSKVADYNSKKAK
+276 YQSKVADYNSKKAA
-290 YNDAVVALSND
+290 YYSAEEA
-301 TTNDPDILKKAKE
+301 NDPSMK
-314 DAESAMGVAENEMN
+314 DAQDAMKTAEITMDT
-328 AAKDAMDKALAAK
+328 AKDAMDKALAAK

-446 KLETARADYLSAEK
+446 KLETARADYLSTEK

-501 LAYAGGEKIEAGSTA
+501 LAYTGGEKIEAGSTA

>member
-1 MKNLKKRELIKNIAI
+1 MNSLKKREIIKNIAI

-43 SVSSGPVT
+43 SVTSGPVT

-57 GVVEAEDPYNL
+57 GTVEAEDPYNL
-68 VVDETRKVKS
+68 VIDETRRVKS
-78 VPVRVGDHVNEG
+78 VPVRVGDHVDEG
-90 DIIYYLAGETSEE
+90 QVIYYLAGETSEE

-110 LENLKGEYELTILES
+110 LEGLKSEYELTILES

-134 VEAGVRNNT
+134 VEAGVKNNT

-153 DNEINSLKT
+153 DNEINSLKS
-162 QQEEKEKKLAEIEH
+162 QLDEKEKKHSELEH
-176 QLSLI
+176 QISI
-181 DPSGSTSVDCSA
+181 SEPSGSTSVDYSA

-200 AQTALDSAKSI
+200 AQTALDSAKSV
-211 LDSLNEAKAQAV
+211 LNSLNDAKNQAI
-223 QIAQAKTEAVNNY
+223 QIAQAKTDALNNY

-245 TDSKKGAKT
+245 TDSKKGVKT
-254 LCDEAEVD
+254 LFDEAEAD

-276 YQSKVADYNSKKAK
+276 HQSKVTDYNNAKAAYYSAKQAYEADPSKEQDMK
-290 YNDAVVALSND
+290 
-301 TTNDPDILKKAKE
+301 
-314 DAESAMGVAENEMN
+314 DAEAAMNNAETAMN
-328 AAKDAMDKALAAK
+328 SAKDAMDNALKA
-341 DDSEKNYNT
+341 
-350 AKKNK
+350 K
-355 DDAETALNTAKSAMD
+355 DDAENNYNTCKKNKEDAQAALDTAKNAMD
-370 EANALSANAPSDE
+370 EANALSTSAPTDE
-383 QIANAQADVNAKQT
+383 QIANAQADVNAKQA

-412 ASSSQS
+412 ASSSQNQS
-418 KNNQNYTNLKNQE
+418 NQNYQNLKKQE
-431 YDMTVA
+431 YDMSVS
-437 INDLKSKIE
+437 ISDLKSKIE
-446 KLETARADYLSAEK
+446 KLEGDRTNYLANEK

-467 KYQDILKKEKDIKDL
+467 KYQEILKKEKQIKDL

-489 EIKSPVAGEITS
+489 EIKSPVTGEITS
-501 LAYAGGEKIEAGSTA
+501 LAYSGGEKIEAGSTA
-516 AVIQIDGKGYKLTFP
+516 AVIQIDGKGYKLSFP
-531 VSAKQA
+531 VNAKQA

-564 QPDKTNSRDGKVLVF
+564 QPDKNNSRDGKLLVF
-579 SLSGESVTAGQN
+579 SLSGESVSAGQS

-605 IVPNAALHE
+605 IVPNAAIHE
-614 DNNGHFVLIV
+614 DNSGKFILIV
-624 DTKSTPFGSRYIA
+624 DSKSTPFGSRYIA
-637 KRVDVTVLAQDDKVA
+637 KRVDVTVLAEDDKVT

-658 LGYEYVITNS
+658 FGYEYVITNS

>member
-1 MKNLKKRELIKNIAI
+1 MKSLKKREVIKNIAI

-43 SVSSGPVT
+43 SVTSGPVT

-57 GVVEAEDPYNL
+57 GTVEAEDPYNL
-68 VVDETRKVKS
+68 VIDETRRVKS
-78 VPVRVGDHVNEG
+78 VPVRVGDHVDEG
-90 DIIYYLAGETSEE
+90 QVIYYLAGETSEE

-110 LENLKGEYELTILES
+110 LEGLKSEYELTILES

-134 VEAGVRNNT
+134 VEAGVKNNT

-153 DNEINSLKT
+153 DNEINSLKS
-162 QQEEKEKKLAEIEH
+162 QLEEKEKKHSELEH
-176 QLSLI
+176 QISI
-181 DPSGSTSVDCSA
+181 SEPSSSTSVDYSA

-200 AQTALDSAKSI
+200 AQTALESAKSV
-211 LDSLNEAKAQAV
+211 LNSLNDAKNQAI
-223 QIAQAKTEAVNNY
+223 QIAQAKTDALNNY

-245 TDSKKGAKT
+245 TDSKKGVKT
-254 LCDEAEVD
+254 LFDEAEAD

-276 YQSKVADYNSKKAK
+276 HQSKVTDYNNAKAA
-290 YNDAVVALSND
+290 YQTADNDCINNPGDAALEKIRDDAKVAMN
-301 TTNDPDILKKAKE
+301 N
-314 DAESAMGVAENEMN
+314 AETAMNT
-328 AAKDAMDKALAAK
+328 AKDAMDNALKA
-341 DDSEKNYNT
+341 
-350 AKKNK
+350 K
-355 DDAETALNTAKSAMD
+355 DDAENNYNTCKKNKEDAQAALDTAKNAMD
-370 EANALSANAPSDE
+370 EANALSASAPTDE
-383 QIANAQADVNAKQT
+383 QIANAQADVNAKQA

-412 ASSSQS
+412 ASSSQNQS
-418 KNNQNYTNLKNQE
+418 NQNYQNLKKQE
-431 YDMTVA
+431 YDMSVSIT
-437 INDLKSKIE
+437 DLKSKIE
-446 KLETARADYLSAEK
+446 KLEADRASYLANEK

-467 KYQDILKKEKDIKDL
+467 KYQEILKKEKQIKDL

-489 EIKSPVAGEITS
+489 EIKSPVTGEITS
-501 LAYAGGEKIEAGSTA
+501 LAYSGGEKIEAGSTA
-516 AVIQIDGKGYKLTFP
+516 AVIQIDGKGYKLSFP
-531 VSAKQA
+531 VNAKQA

-564 QPDKTNSRDGKVLVF
+564 QPDKNNSRDGKLLVF
-579 SLSGESVTAGQN
+579 SLSGESVSAGQS

-605 IVPNAALHE
+605 IVPNAAIHE
-614 DNNGHFVLIV
+614 DNSGKFILIV
-624 DTKSTPFGSRYIA
+624 DSKSTPFGSRYIA
-637 KRVDVTVLAQDDKVA
+637 KRVDVTVLAEDDKVT

-658 LGYEYVITNS
+658 FGYEYVITNS

>member
-181 DPSGSTSVDCSA
+181 DPSSSTSVDCSA

-223 QIAQAKTEAVNNY
+223 QVAQAKTDAVNNY

-276 YQSKVADYNSKKAK
+276 YQSKVADYNSKKAAFQTAESEYLADK
-290 YNDAVVALSND
+290 
-301 TTNDPDILKKAKE
+301 TNKDKE
-314 DAESAMGVAENEMN
+314 DAYDAAQKVMKDAENAMDT
-328 AAKDAMDKALAAK
+328 AKDAMDKALAAK

>member
-223 QIAQAKTEAVNNY
+223 QVAQAKTDAVNNY

-254 LCDEAEVD
+254 LSDEAEVD

>member
-1 MKNLKKRELIKNIAI
+1 MKSLKKREVIKNIAI

-43 SVSSGPVT
+43 SVTSGPVT

-57 GVVEAEDPYNL
+57 GTVEAEDPYNL
-68 VVDETRKVKS
+68 VIDETRRVKS
-78 VPVRVGDHVNEG
+78 VPVRVGDHVDEG
-90 DIIYYLAGETSEE
+90 QVIYYLAGETSEE

-110 LENLKGEYELTILES
+110 LEGLKSEYELTILES

-134 VEAGVRNNT
+134 VEAGVKNNT

-153 DNEINSLKT
+153 DNEINSLKA
-162 QQEEKEKKLAEIEH
+162 QLEEKEKKHSELEH
-176 QLSLI
+176 QISI
-181 DPSGSTSVDCSA
+181 SEPSSSTSVDYSA

-200 AQTALDSAKSI
+200 AQTALESAKSV
-211 LDSLNEAKAQAV
+211 LNSLNDAKNQAI
-223 QIAQAKTEAVNNY
+223 QIAQAKTDALNNY

-245 TDSKKGAKT
+245 TDSKKGVKT
-254 LCDEAEVD
+254 LFDEAEAD

-276 YQSKVADYNSKKAK
+276 HQSKVTDYNNAKAAYYSAKQAYEADPSKE
-290 YNDAVVALSND
+290 
-301 TTNDPDILKKAKE
+301 PDMK
-314 DAESAMGVAENEMN
+314 DAEAAMNNAETAMN
-328 AAKDAMDKALAAK
+328 SAKDAMDNALKA
-341 DDSEKNYNT
+341 
-350 AKKNK
+350 K
-355 DDAETALNTAKSAMD
+355 DDAENNYNTCKKNKEDAQAALDTAKNAMD
-370 EANALSANAPSDE
+370 EANALSASAPTDE
-383 QIANAQADVNAKQT
+383 QIANAQADVNAKQA

-412 ASSSQS
+412 ASSSQNQS
-418 KNNQNYTNLKNQE
+418 NQNYQNLKKQE
-431 YDMTVA
+431 YDMSVS
-437 INDLKSKIE
+437 ISDLKSKIE
-446 KLETARADYLSAEK
+446 KLEADRASYLANEK

-467 KYQDILKKEKDIKDL
+467 KYQEILKKEKQIKDL

-489 EIKSPVAGEITS
+489 EIKSPVTGEITS
-501 LAYAGGEKIEAGSTA
+501 LAYSGGEKIEAGSTA
-516 AVIQIDGKGYKLTFP
+516 AVIQIDGKGYKLSFP
-531 VSAKQA
+531 VNAKQA

-564 QPDKTNSRDGKVLVF
+564 QPDKNNSRDGKLLVF
-579 SLSGESVTAGQN
+579 SLSGESVSAGQS

-605 IVPNAALHE
+605 IVPNAAVHE
-614 DNNGHFVLIV
+614 DNSGKFILIV
-624 DTKSTPFGSRYIA
+624 DSKSTPFGSRYIA
-637 KRVDVTVLAQDDKVA
+637 KRVDVTVLAEDDKVT

-658 LGYEYVITNS
+658 FGYEYVITNS

>member
-43 SVSSGPVT
+43 NVTSGPVT

-68 VVDETRKVKS
+68 VIDETRKVKS

-90 DIIYYLAGETSEE
+90 DVIYYLLGETSEE

-110 LENLKGEYELTILES
+110 LESLKGEYELTILES

-134 VEAGVRNNT
+134 VEAGVKNAT
-143 GTILSTLEAK
+143 GTILSVLEGK
-153 DNEINSLKT
+153 DAEINSLKS
-162 QQEEKEKKLAEIEH
+162 QLEDKEKKHAEIEH

-181 DPSGSTSVDCSA
+181 DPSGSSGSVDYSA

-211 LDSLNEAKAQAV
+211 LNSLNEAKAQAV
-223 QIAQAKTEAVNNY
+223 LVAQAKSEAVANY

-245 TDSKKGAKT
+245 TDSKRGIKT
-254 LCDEAEVD
+254 LFDEAEAD

-267 ADYANKYND
+267 SDYANKYND
-276 YQSKVADYNSKKAK
+276 YQSKVSDFNVKKAAF
-290 YNDAVVALSND
+290 NA
-301 TTNDPDILKKAKE
+301 
-314 DAESAMGVAENEMN
+314 AESDYYSDTVPDPQKEQIMNTAKGEMNNAENAMN
-328 AAKDAMDKALAAK
+328 TAKDAMDKALAAK
-341 DDSEKNYNT
+341 DASEKNYNT
-350 AKKNK
+350 CKTNK
-355 DDAETALNTAKSAMD
+355 DNAESALNTAKTAMD
-370 EANALSANAPSDE
+370 EANALSATAPTDE

-412 ASSSQS
+412 ANSSNNQ
-418 KNNQNYTNLKNQE
+418 NNQNYQNLKKQE
-431 YDMTVA
+431 YDMSVE

-446 KLETARADYLSAEK
+446 KLETARADYLSTEK
-460 TKMSLES
+460 TKMGLES
-467 KYQDILKKEKDIKDL
+467 KYQDILKKEKQIKDL

-489 EIKSPVAGEITS
+489 EITSPVSGEVTS
-501 LAYAGGEKIEAGSTA
+501 LGYSGGEKIEAGSTA
-516 AVIQIDGKGYKLTFP
+516 AVIQIDGKGYKLSFP

-552 YYGDLNANLVAI
+552 YYGDLNVNLVAI
-564 QPDKTNSRDGKVLVF
+564 QPDKTNSRDGKILVF
-579 SLSGESVTAGQN
+579 SLSGESVNPGQN

-605 IVPNAALHE
+605 IVPKAALHE
-614 DNNGHFVLIV
+614 DNSGNFILIV

-658 LGYEYVITNS
+658 FGYEYVITNS

>member
-1 MKNLKKRELIKNIAI
+1 MKNLKKREIIKNIAI

-43 SVSSGPVT
+43 TVTSGPVT

-57 GVVEAEDPYNL
+57 GIVEAEDPYNL
-68 VVDETRKVKS
+68 VIDETRKVKS
-78 VPVRVGDHVNEG
+78 VPVRVGDHVDEG
-90 DIIYYLAGETSEE
+90 QIIYYLAGETSEE

-110 LENLKGEYELTILES
+110 LESLKSEYELTILES

-134 VEAGVRNNT
+134 VEAGVKNAT

-153 DNEINSLKT
+153 DNEINSLKS
-162 QQEEKEKKLAEIEH
+162 QLEEKEKKHGEIEH
-176 QLSLI
+176 QISVSE
-181 DPSGSTSVDCSA
+181 PSSSSAVDYSA
-193 EEKAVEN
+193 EEKAVED
-200 AQTALDSAKSI
+200 AKTALESAKSV
-211 LDSLNEAKAQAV
+211 LESLNDAKKQAV
-223 QIAQAKTEAVNNY
+223 QITQAKTDALNNY

-245 TDSKKGAKT
+245 TDSKKGVKT
-254 LCDEAEVD
+254 LFDEAEAD

-276 YQSKVADYNSKKAK
+276 HQSKVTDYNNAKAAYNNAETEYHKDETDDAKKKAM
-290 YNDAVVALSND
+290 NDA
-301 TTNDPDILKKAKE
+301 KE
-314 DAESAMGVAENEMN
+314 AMNNAETAMNT
-328 AAKDAMDKALAAK
+328 AKDAMDNALKA
-341 DDSEKNYNT
+341 
-350 AKKNK
+350 K
-355 DDAETALNTAKSAMD
+355 DDAENNYNTCKTNRDDAESALNIAKNAMD
-370 EANALSANAPSDE
+370 EANALSASAPTDE
-383 QIANAQADVNAKQT
+383 QIANAQADVNAKQA

-405 LTNKKNS
+405 LANKKNS
-412 ASSSQS
+412 ASSSQNQS
-418 KNNQNYTNLKNQE
+418 NQNYQNLKKQE
-431 YDMTVA
+431 YDMSVS
-437 INDLKSKIE
+437 IDDLKAKIE
-446 KLETARADYLSAEK
+446 KLEGERSDYLSSEK

-501 LAYAGGEKIEAGSTA
+501 LAYTSGEKIEAGNTA
-516 AVIQIDGKGYKLTFP
+516 AVIQIDGKGYKLSFP
-531 VSAKQA
+531 VNAKQA

-552 YYGDLNANLVAI
+552 YYGDLNVNLVAI
-564 QPDKTNSRDGKVLVF
+564 QPDKNNSRDGKILVF
-579 SLSGESVTAGQN
+579 SLSGESVVAGQN

-614 DNNGHFVLIV
+614 DNGGHFVLIV
-624 DTKSTPFGSRYIA
+624 ETKSTPFGSRYIA
-637 KRVDVTVLAQDDKVA
+637 KRVDVTVLAQDDKVS

-658 LGYEYVITNS
+658 FGYEYVITNS

-677 VKLAD
+677 VKLAE